1 MTLWRMTRWRM
12 TLWCMTRWRMTLWR
26 MTLWR
31 MTLWRMTLGWSLWL
45 FFLRGQSR
53 STNQWSG
60 MILEVQNRR
69 FSARACVK
77 RASAC
82 AQCSKV
88 LIFKNF
94 RGLKRCY
101 FFVRSE
107 PPKCTQIQL
116 DQWQYW
122 EKEIFEG
129 LDLFFISK
137 QFIWMITTFSRVLK
151 FLF

>member
-1 MTLWRMTRWRM
+1 MTRWRMTLWRMTRWRM
-12 TLWCMTRWRMTLWR
+12 TLWRMTRWRMSLWR

-31 MTLWRMTLGWSLWL
+31 MTLWCMMLGWSWWL

-101 FFVRSE
+101 F
-107 PPKCTQIQL
+107 L
-116 DQWQYW
+116 W
-122 EKEIFEG
+122 EVNPQNVHKFSLTNDSTGKE
-129 LDLFFISK
+129 K
-137 QFIWMITTFSRVLK
+137 YLK
-151 FLF
+151 VWTYFLFLNNLFEWSPLFPEF